1 MSIMRKNRFIQAK
14 NIGKKTLLF
23 CLLTLLSLATFA
35 TPTKDAADEAYKR
48 GHYQQAIAD
57 YDSLIKVQPTAE
69 LYYNLGNAHFRTDNI
84 TQAILAYERALL
96 LKPGDNDIRF
106 NLEFARGKTIDKITP
121 ESEMF
126 FFTWYRSLI
135 RLTSVDGWARFAVVS
150 IALALLLLLLY
161 LFATRVWLRQV
172 GFFGAILFLALFL
185 VSNLFAYQQKQQNLA
200 QSGAVIVAP
209 SVSVKK
215 TPDTAGTESFLL
227 HEGTRVTITDR
238 SIANWI
244 AVRLDDGRE
253 GWMLTNSVEEI

>member
-1 MSIMRKNRFIQAK
+1 MKK
-14 NIGKKTLLF
+14 NILNKVEVWVKNILLF
-23 CLLTLLSLATFA
+23 YLFILFPLTAMATV
-35 TPTKDAADEAYKR
+35 TKDAADEAYKR
-48 GHYQQAIAD
+48 GNYQQAIVD

-106 NLEFARGKTIDKITP
+106 NLEFARSKTIDKITP

-126 FFTWYRSLI
+126 FFSWYRSLVSA
-135 RLTSVDGWARFAVVS
+135 LSTDGWAFLAVAS
-150 IALALLLLLLY
+150 IVFVLLLLLLY

-172 GFFGAILFLALFL
+172 GFYGAILFLALFL
-185 VSNLFAYQQKQQNLA
+185 ASNLFAYQQKRQLLTQA
-200 QSGAVIVAP
+200 GAIVTES

-215 TPDTAGTESFLL
+215 TPDKTGTEAFLL

-253 GWMLTNSVEEI
+253 GWMPKTSVEEI

>member
-1 MSIMRKNRFIQAK
+1 MRTNIFRQAK

-23 CLLTLLSLATFA
+23 YLFILLPLATFA

-84 TQAILAYERALL
+84 TQAILAYERALQ

-106 NLEFARGKTIDKITP
+106 NLEFARSKTIDKITP

-126 FFTWYRSLI
+126 FFSWYRSLVS
-135 RLTSVDGWARFAVVS
+135 TMSTDGWAYLAVVS
-150 IALALLLLLLY
+150 IALVLLLLLLY
-161 LFATRVWLRQV
+161 LFAMRVWLRQI
-172 GFFGAILFLALFL
+172 GFYGAIVFLALFL
-185 VSNLFAYQQKQQNLA
+185 VSNLFAYQQKQHSLTQA
-200 QSGAVIVAP
+200 GAIVTTP

-215 TPDTAGTESFLL
+215 TPDKTGTEAFLL

-253 GWMLTNSVEEI
+253 GWMPLGSVEEI

>member
-1 MSIMRKNRFIQAK
+1 MKNHSIRIIGKVGK
-14 NIGKKTLLF
+14 NILLFYLFTLLPF
-23 CLLTLLSLATFA
+23 TALA

-84 TQAILAYERALL
+84 TQAILAYERALQ

-106 NLEFARGKTIDKITP
+106 NLEFARSKTIDKITP
-121 ESEMF
+121 ESELF

-215 TPDTAGTESFLL
+215 APDTSGTESFLL

-253 GWMLTNSVEEI
+253 GWMPTNSVEEI

>member
-1 MSIMRKNRFIQAK
+1 MRKNRFIQAK

-84 TQAILAYERALL
+84 TQAILAYERALQ

-106 NLEFARGKTIDKITP
+106 NLEFARSKTIDKITP
-121 ESEMF
+121 ESELF
-126 FFTWYRSLI
+126 FFSWYRSLI

-150 IALALLLLLLY
+150 IAGARVYSRPRWLSLPMAVSPSSPMTLGMV
-161 LFATRVWLRQV
+161 TRVRLRALSSFSVYSGVTPMYCSTRFSISTAQ
-172 GFFGAILFLALFL
+172 GA
-185 VSNLFAYQQKQQNLA
+185 
-200 QSGAVIVAP
+200 AVVLP
-209 SVSVKK
+209 
-215 TPDTAGTESFLL
+215 
-227 HEGTRVTITDR
+227 
-238 SIANWI
+238 
-244 AVRLDDGRE
+244 
-253 GWMLTNSVEEI
+253 

>member
-1 MSIMRKNRFIQAK
+1 MKK
-14 NIGKKTLLF
+14 NILNKVEVWVKNILLF
-23 CLLTLLSLATFA
+23 YLFILFPLTAMATV
-35 TPTKDAADEAYKR
+35 TKDAADEAYKR
-48 GHYQQAIAD
+48 GNYQQAIAD
-57 YDSLIKVQPTAE
+57 YDSLIKRQPTAE

-106 NLEFARGKTIDKITP
+106 NLEFARSKTIDKITP

-126 FFTWYRSLI
+126 FFSWYRSLVSA
-135 RLTSVDGWARFAVVS
+135 LSTDGWAFLAVAS
-150 IALALLLLLLY
+150 IVFVLLLLLLY

-172 GFFGAILFLALFL
+172 GFYGAILFLALFL
-185 VSNLFAYQQKQQNLA
+185 ASNLFAYQQKRQLLTQA
-200 QSGAVIVAP
+200 GAIVTES

-215 TPDTAGTESFLL
+215 TPDKTGTEAFLL

-253 GWMLTNSVEEI
+253 GWMPKTSVEEI